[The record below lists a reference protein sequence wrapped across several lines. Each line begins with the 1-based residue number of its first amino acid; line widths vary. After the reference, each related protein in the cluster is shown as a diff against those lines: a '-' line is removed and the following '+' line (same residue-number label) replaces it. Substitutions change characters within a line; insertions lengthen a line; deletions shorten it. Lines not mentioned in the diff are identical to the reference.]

1 MTPGE
6 NFGQP
11 VIPVHSPQPQRGIT
25 VATGHY
31 EGMFILNSGKFGA
44 DPDAAAAEVSGII
57 EKIGGEVVAHRPWQD
72 TKLAYPINGH
82 RKGLYYLVFFTAEST
97 RLNEINRIVQL
108 NENVIRHM
116 IISHQKDLFSQ
127 MVEMIG
133 GGDAFRL
140 VDSDDGE
147 EGATTRTR
155 RDSRDDDDD
164 DSQDDD
170 E

>member
-1 MTPGE
+1 MVSGAE
-6 NFGQP
+6 IRAAGFQP
-11 VIPVHSPQPQRGIT
+11 ELRPQTLRGT
-25 VATGHY
+25 AVATGHY
-31 EGMFILNSGKFGA
+31 EGMFILNSGKFGS
-44 DPDAAAAEVSGII
+44 DPEAAGAEVSAII

-116 IISHQKDLFSQ
+116 IISHQKDLFSR
-127 MVEMIG
+127 MVEMIS

-140 VDSDDGE
+140 VDTDVEVDDD
-147 EGATTRTR
+147 APVRSR
-155 RDSRDDDDD
+155 RDRDDDM
-164 DSQDDD
+164 DDD

>member
-1 MTPGE
+1 M
-6 NFGQP
+6 
-11 VIPVHSPQPQRGIT
+11 
-25 VATGHY
+25 ATGHY

-57 EKIGGEVVAHRPWQD
+57 EKIGGEVVTHRPWQD

-82 RKGLYYLVFFTAEST
+82 RKGLYYLVFFTGEST

-140 VDSDDGE
+140 VDSDEGE
-147 EGATTRTR
+147 GGAPARASRGEGKPAE
-155 RDSRDDDDD
+155 DKPAEGESASED
-164 DSQDDD
+164 
-170 E
+170 

>member
-1 MTPGE
+1 M
-6 NFGQP
+6 
-11 VIPVHSPQPQRGIT
+11 
-25 VATGHY
+25 ATGHY

-72 TKLAYPINGH
+72 TKLAYPINGQ
-82 RKGLYYLVFFTAEST
+82 RKGLYYLTFFTAEST

-133 GGDAFRL
+133 GSDAFRL
-140 VDSDDGE
+140 VDSDESE
-147 EGATTRTR
+147 EGAPTRGR
-155 RDSRDDDDD
+155 RDDNRSSDD
-164 DSQDDD
+164 DSDSED
-170 E
+170 

>member
-1 MTPGE
+1 MVPE
-6 NFGQP
+6 AQHGQP
-11 VIPVHSPQPQRGIT
+11 SFDARSQTLRGIA

-44 DPDAAAAEVSGII
+44 DPDAAGAEVAAII

-108 NENVIRHM
+108 NDNVIRHM
-116 IISHQKDLFSQ
+116 IIAHQHDLFAR
-127 MVEMIG
+127 MVEMIS

-140 VDSDDGE
+140 VETEEPEDD
-147 EGATTRTR
+147 APVRSR
-155 RDSRDDDDD
+155 RRQDDDDD
-164 DSQDDD
+164 DSVDD

>member
-1 MTPGE
+1 M
-6 NFGQP
+6 
-11 VIPVHSPQPQRGIT
+11 
-25 VATGHY
+25 AAGHY

-72 TKLAYPINGH
+72 TKLAYPIDGH

-116 IISHQKDLFSQ
+116 VISHQQDLFSR

-140 VDSDDGE
+140 VDGEGEGGE
-147 EGATTRTR
+147 EAPAPAKAEGEAKE
-155 RDSRDDDDD
+155 DAA
-164 DSQDDD
+164 

>member
-1 MTPGE
+1 M
-6 NFGQP
+6 
-11 VIPVHSPQPQRGIT
+11 
-25 VATGHY
+25 ATGHY

-44 DPDAAAAEVSGII
+44 DPDAAGAEVASII

-116 IISHQKDLFSQ
+116 IIAHQQDLFAR
-127 MVEMIG
+127 MVEMIS

-140 VDSDDGE
+140 VETEEPEDDGPV
-147 EGATTRTR
+147 RSR
-155 RDSRDDDDD
+155 RRNDEDDDDD
-164 DSQDDD
+164 DSVDD
-170 E
+170 

>member
-1 MTPGE
+1 M
-6 NFGQP
+6 
-11 VIPVHSPQPQRGIT
+11 
-25 VATGHY
+25 ATGHY

-44 DPDAAAAEVSGII
+44 DPEAAGAEVSGII

-72 TKLAYPINGH
+72 TKLAYPIDGH
-82 RKGLYYLVFFTAEST
+82 RKGLYYLTFFTAEST

-108 NENVIRHM
+108 NENIIRHM
-116 IISHQKDLFSQ
+116 VISHQQDLFSR

-140 VDSDDGE
+140 VEGEPEGE
-147 EGATTRTR
+147 EAPIRPR
-155 RDSRDDDDD
+155 RDDARDD
-164 DSQDDD
+164 SGA